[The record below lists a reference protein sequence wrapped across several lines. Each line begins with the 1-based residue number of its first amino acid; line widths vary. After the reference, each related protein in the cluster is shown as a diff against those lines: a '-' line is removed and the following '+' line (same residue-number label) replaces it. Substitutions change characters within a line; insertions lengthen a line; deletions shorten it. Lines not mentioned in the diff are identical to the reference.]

1 MMASVEAGL
10 LLSCIVVLLSLPLLL
25 VVVLVWHSRAYNKI
39 RTNDNKEVQIKS
51 QLELTA
57 KWKRPQNYNHNDV
70 RRGRKATWERCQWG
84 CEGMRERGCCQQI
97 EAADKQRQLVLF
109 EGVVARLG
117 HNYGGTAR
125 AGAGTESGATVF
137 ASLSTCLPLSIT
149 YIVANVVWQLI
160 WQSKQS
166 TRLAFSFDSPSRA
179 KLIFIFNLS

>member
-1 MMASVEAGL
+1 M
-10 LLSCIVVLLSLPLLL
+10 
-25 VVVLVWHSRAYNKI
+25 WHSRAYNKI

-84 CEGMRERGCCQQI
+84 CEGMWERGCCQQI